1 MVLRSE
7 KKALM
12 RVLKRTGLVEKS
24 VVTLKGNVTCEISS
38 NHEVL
43 LTQLLFSGFFSDIGP
58 KEIAAVL
65 SSLVHDEKATTD
77 KKFVKTE
84 MLAHKLQELQNQA
97 KLMYSVLS
105 ECKVKVEEVTEG

>member
-1 MVLRSE
+1 MVLKSE

-12 RVLKRTGLVEKS
+12 RVLKRSGLIEKS

-38 NHEVL
+38 NHEIL
-43 LTQLLFSGFFSDIGP
+43 LTQLLFAGFFSDIGP

-65 SSLVHDEKATTD
+65 SSLVHDEKANTD

-84 MLAHKLQELQNQA
+84 ILMRKLQELQGQA
-97 KLMYSVLS
+97 KLMYQVFNQ
-105 ECKVKVEEVTEG
+105 CKVKI